1 MALPTVNPNHIN
13 DKVAKIQKSFI
24 LNDSSPKIN
33 YETLR
38 IEFKAGSLNIVD
50 IRFKFFHSLILL
62 GKKTI

>member
-24 LNDSSPKIN
+24 LNNSSPKIN

-38 IEFKAGSLNIVD
+38 IEFKAGGLNIVD
-50 IRFKFFHSLILL
+50 IRFKFSIL
-62 GKKTI
+62 